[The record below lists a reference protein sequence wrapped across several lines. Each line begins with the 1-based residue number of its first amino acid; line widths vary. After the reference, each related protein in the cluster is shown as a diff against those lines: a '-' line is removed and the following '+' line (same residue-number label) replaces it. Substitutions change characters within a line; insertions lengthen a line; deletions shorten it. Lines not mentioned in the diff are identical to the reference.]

1 MLVTANFSLLV
12 NKETRYTAVTNV
24 SKNMKL
30 NSNMK
35 PEAVCSI
42 YLENL
47 YIDRG

>member
-35 PEAVCSI
+35 PWRII
-42 YLENL
+42 YIENL
-47 YIDRG
+47 YIGEFIY